1 MLLTMQH
8 GGFRIVANSQGIDL
22 RSVLQGAFSD
32 DLIER
37 VATETGL
44 IKRRRMFM
52 PVIFFWAL
60 MSSILGGACGS
71 IAAVKAEY
79 ERFSGHLL
87 GKASFYRHFD
97 RAMVEFLRALF
108 VHACAKVF
116 PPATTPPLLRKFT
129 QTVLQDSTIL
139 RLRAKLAK
147 LWPGA
152 GMPAAAKVNV
162 IVKAGAGGAFRV
174 RVTKGTR
181 AEVKFTPITRLLK
194 GGLLIFD
201 LGYQS
206 LKNFARIE
214 DKGGFFLTRLKDNL
228 LPTIARSNLV
238 HRGAAISLAGQP
250 LREVLDKLRRTRLDV
265 FVAIRFQAA
274 GRWQTREWR
283 VVGLRDD
290 ETGEYHLYLTNIP
303 ADRLTAEEIGQ
314 AYAYRWEIERLFAE
328 FKGIY
333 RLGSWAVTRDDAVL
347 VGIYAVLIAWA
358 LTRRLRSALLTAEEA
373 ADPLLATQAAPLMR
387 WGKVMAGHIHDIVT
401 ALLRHHRLPRS
412 LNGLIREQVRD
423 PNRGRVPLNGRTRR
437 ITRNARVTPRA
448 A

>member
-1 MLLTMQH
+1 
-8 GGFRIVANSQGIDL
+8 VARFQGIDL
-22 RSVLQGAFSD
+22 RSVLQDAFSD
-32 DLIER
+32 DLINE
-37 VATETGL
+37 AALTTGL
-44 IKRRRMFM
+44 IKRWRVFR
-52 PVIFFWAL
+52 PVILFWAL
-60 MSSILGGACGS
+60 MGSILGGSCSG
-71 IAAVKAEY
+71 IAAVKTEY
-79 ERFSGHLL
+79 EGLSGHKV
-87 GKASFYRHFD
+87 GKAAFYRHFD
-97 RAMVEFLRALF
+97 RAMVEFLRSLF
-108 VHACAKVF
+108 AHACAKVF

-162 IVKAGAGGAFRV
+162 IVKAGGGGAFRV

-238 HRGAAISLAGQP
+238 HRGAAIELAGQP
-250 LREVLDKLRRTRLDV
+250 LREVLDRLRRARLDV
-265 FVAIRFQAA
+265 IVAIKFKVA

-283 VVGLRDD
+283 VVGLRNE

-303 ADRLTAEEIGQ
+303 TDRLTAEEIGQ
-314 AYAYRWEIERLFAE
+314 AYAYRREIERLFAE
-328 FKGIY
+328 MKGIY
-333 RLGSWAVTRDDAVL
+333 RLGSWAVTRDESVL
-347 VGIYAVLIAWA
+347 VGVYAVLIAWA
-358 LTRRLRSALLTAEEA
+358 LTRRLRNAVLTVEEA
-373 ADPLLATQAAPLMR
+373 ADPLLGALAAPFMR
-387 WGKVMAGHIHDIVT
+387 WGKVIATHIREIV
-401 ALLRHHRLPRS
+401 AVVVQHRRLPRS
-412 LNGLIREQVRD
+412 PSGLIREQVRD
-423 PNRGRVPLNGRTRR
+423 PNRGRVPLAGRTRR
-437 ITRNARVTPRA
+437 ISRNARVMPRVA
-448 A
+448 